1 MSSQK
6 DQNKLGQAHVHWHF
20 IFVLLVCIVAISLFS
35 GGAAAKNSPTPENQ
49 VDDGLWYAVNEANMG
64 SAAERLI
71 VPQAYRTAGLDTGKL
86 QTLLAQAPLEG
97 SAAAQSNPIVL
108 SLPLP
113 DGEYGR
119 FQIVESPI
127 MEPALAAKF
136 PEIKTYAGQGLDDAS
151 ASVRLDWTPQ
161 GFHAMILSSQG
172 DVYIDPY
179 ARGNTTTYISYF
191 KKDFL
196 SDRTGIQYPP
206 LDPGGL
212 RAQETAA
219 LIAAGVVGPSGAQ
232 LRTYRLAV
240 AATGEY
246 TTYHGGTVAL
256 GQAAVVT
263 AINRVTGIYEV
274 EIAVRL
280 QLVANNNLI
289 IYTNSA
295 TDPYTNGSPS
305 ALLSQNQANLD
316 AVIGSAN
323 YDVGHV
329 FSTGGGGL
337 AALGVICSN
346 SSKAR
351 GETGLSNPIGDPFY
365 VDYVAHELGHQFG
378 GNHTFN
384 GNSGSCTGGNRN
396 GSTAYEP
403 GSGSTIQAYAGI
415 CSGQNMQSN
424 SDAYFHTLSFDEM
437 VAHTT
442 AGGGSSCAAVTN
454 TGNHAPVPNA
464 NAEGAN
470 GVTIPIN
477 TPFTLTGSAT
487 DQDGGDLLTYNWEE
501 FDLGPAGHPDSPVNN
516 APIFRSFTAQ
526 TSPSR
531 TFPQISDIVNNTH
544 TLGELLPSY
553 GRSLTFR
560 LTVRDNRAL
569 GGGVDHD
576 QIAFSATA
584 AAGPFLVTA
593 PNTAVTWTGGASE
606 TVTWDVANT
615 SAAPVSCAAVDI
627 TLSTDGGYTYPLT
640 LATGVNND
648 GSQTVTVPNV
658 PTTSARVKVACA
670 TNIFFDISNSD
681 FTIEADSCSA
691 PDAVTDLGA
700 GANGNGSDVDLS
712 WSATNADVY
721 NVMRSVNDP
730 YMNSRAV
737 LVTTTAVTSYTDTG
751 KVGDPANNY
760 FYMVIAKNNCGA
772 LAARSNYVGEFDF
785 SIEPGTPQGSIR
797 ISVELIEG
805 CAPASTRVSFPR
817 RRESTRL
824 DTCLRRYD
832 IAQQAVFFT
841 SICTPLI

>member
-1 MSSQK
+1 MSSSEEK
-6 DQNKLGQAHVHWHF
+6 NKFCQAHVDWRP
-20 IFVLLVCIVAISLFS
+20 IFLSLLFLLVIGLFS
-35 GGAAAKNSPTPENQ
+35 GSAAAQSLPTTENQ
-49 VDDGLWYAVNEANMG
+49 ATNGLWYDVDDARIDLDGA
-64 SAAERLI
+64 RLI
-71 VPQAYRTAGLDTGKL
+71 IPQEYRSVGLDVGKL
-86 QTLLAQAPLEG
+86 QTLLAQAPFEG
-97 SAAAQSNPIVL
+97 SAAAQNDQIVL

-113 DGEYGR
+113 DGDYGR

-127 MEPALAAKF
+127 MEPELAAKF

-172 DVYIDPY
+172 DIYIDPY
-179 ARGNTTTYISYF
+179 ARGNTSAYISYF
-191 KKDFL
+191 KQDFL
-196 SDRTGIQYPP
+196 SDRTAVQYPP

-212 RAQETAA
+212 RAQETAD

-246 TTYHGGTVAL
+246 TTYHGGTVNL

-280 QLVANNNLI
+280 QLVANNNLV
-289 IYTNSA
+289 IYTNPA

-337 AALGVICSN
+337 AALSVICSN

-384 GNSGSCTGGNRN
+384 GNAGNCAGGNRN

-415 CSGQNMQSN
+415 CSGQNIQSN

-442 AGGGSSCAAVTN
+442 AGGGSTCAAVTN
-454 TGNHAPVPNA
+454 TDNHPPVPNA
-464 NAEGAN
+464 NASGAN

-477 TPFTLTGSAT
+477 TPFTLTGAAT
-487 DQDGGDLLTYNWEE
+487 DLDDGDLLTYNWEE
-501 FDLGPAGHPDSPVNN
+501 FDLGPAGHPDNPVNN

-526 TSPSR
+526 TSPAR

-584 AAGPFLVTA
+584 SAGPFLVTA

-615 SAAPVSCAAVDI
+615 TAAPVSCGTVDV

-670 TNIFFDISNSD
+670 TNIFFDISNSN
-681 FTIEADSCSA
+681 FTIEADTCSV
-691 PDAVTDLGA
+691 PDQVTDLGA
-700 GANGNGSDVDLS
+700 SANVNGTDIDLAWTATGADLY
-712 WSATNADVY
+712 AIL
-721 NVMRSVNDP
+721 RGVNDP
-730 YMNSRAV
+730 YLSSRGI
-737 LVTTTAVTSYTDTG
+737 LVTTTAATSYSDTDRI
-751 KVGDPANNY
+751 GDPANNY
-760 FYMVIAKNNCGA
+760 FYIVIANNICGA
-772 LAARSNYVGEFDF
+772 ASARSNYAGEFDF
-785 SIEPGTPQGSIR
+785 SIEPGTS
-797 ISVELIEG
+797 
-805 CAPASTRVSFPR
+805 
-817 RRESTRL
+817 
-824 DTCLRRYD
+824 
-832 IAQQAVFFT
+832 
-841 SICTPLI
+841 